1 MPNIITPSYFNTG
14 EIKIPNA
21 VSGNAG
27 EGLNGDLQAIIDKYE
42 KGLLMAAL
50 GVSQYTELQVELDKL
65 PFVADTDPP
74 SLETAA
80 QKWIDLVN
88 GSGAYQ
94 GIKRIIGNYIYCN
107 WLRFD
112 EVTLTTTGA
121 GKAKAQNH
129 TVADYNQKYV
139 DRWNEFVYWWQQG
152 NEEDTSLLEFLNDTD
167 GLSADKFHYFKFEN
181 QFGL

>member
-50 GVSQYTELQVELDKL
+50 GVSQYTELQTAL
-65 PFVADTDPP
+65 AD
-74 SLETAA
+74 LNNAA
-80 QKWIDLVN
+80 QKWQDFVN

-94 GIKRIIGNYIYCN
+94 GIKRILGNYLYCN

-121 GKAKAQNH
+121 GKAKVQNH
-129 TVADYNQKYV
+129 SVADYNQKYV
-139 DRWNEFVYWWQQG
+139 ERWNEFVYWWQEG